1 MPVRP
6 AAARVLPLRAGDERP
21 GDPMIRH
28 DMSTCILC
36 TRCVRACADVQVVGV
51 LDVAQRGA
59 GAAIIVGGDG
69 DPDHAGCTWCGECVR
84 VCPTGAIHE
93 VLPRE
98 RFDAEQ
104 IARPERV
111 VRSLCP
117 YCGVGCQVD
126 LHVRDDTVVR
136 VTSPW
141 IEEDTPNDGSLCV
154 KGSFGYDFP
163 QHRDRLKAPL
173 IRVGSVRRDGR
184 WLYDEPA
191 DAARRRGPWLT
202 TAEEAQSAPSGMI
215 TTGPHFL
222 GSWSIAASSFPSS
235 RSRMSSLTTRHCH

>member
-1 MPVRP
+1 M
-6 AAARVLPLRAGDERP
+6 RA
-21 GDPMIRH
+21 
-28 DMSTCILC
+28 
-36 TRCVRACADVQVVGV
+36 
-51 LDVAQRGA
+51 
-59 GAAIIVGGDG
+59 
-69 DPDHAGCTWCGECVR
+69 
-84 VCPTGAIHE
+84 CPTGAIHE
-93 VLPRE
+93 VLPWE
-98 RFDAEQ
+98 RFAAEE

-111 VRSLCP
+111 GRSLCP

-126 LHVRDDTVVR
+126 LHVRDNTIVR

-154 KGSFGYDFP
+154 KGRFGYDFP

-173 IRVGSVRRDGR
+173 IRVGWVRRDGR

-235 RSRMSSLTTRHCH
+235 RSRMSSPTTRHCH